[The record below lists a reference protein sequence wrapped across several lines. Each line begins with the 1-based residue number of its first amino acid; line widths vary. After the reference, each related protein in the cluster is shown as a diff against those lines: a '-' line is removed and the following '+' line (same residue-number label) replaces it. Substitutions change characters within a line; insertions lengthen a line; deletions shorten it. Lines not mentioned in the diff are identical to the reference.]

1 MCGGSIE
8 IVTCSRVG
16 HVFRSKT
23 PYTLPGGAHHVVLH
37 NTARTVEVWMDEWKH
52 FYYALNPSAR
62 HIDRG
67 NIESRIQLREQ
78 RNCKVIDSFL
88 LSTDLLFRFS
98 KNSLLNGIW
107 ITFTQNLSYPKIITI
122 WVI

>member
-23 PYTLPGGAHHVVLH
+23 PYTLPGGATHVVLH
-37 NTARTVEVWMDEWKH
+37 NTARTVDVWMDEWID
-52 FYYALNPSAR
+52 FYYALHPGAR

-67 NIESRIQLREQ
+67 NIESRLELKRDL
-78 RNCKVIDSFL
+78 NCKVID
-88 LSTDLLFRFS
+88 
-98 KNSLLNGIW
+98 
-107 ITFTQNLSYPKIITI
+107 
-122 WVI
+122 